1 MGYSGHQI
9 AAGDFNDDGIQ
20 DVVYGSYGEGLK
32 GISPQSG
39 NVYVQYGD
47 KIHVSMNKELRDM
60 QVLTGENLKQSRFGW
75 ALQVL
80 DFNLDGVDD
89 LVVGAPLASF
99 QNDEVPVPFDSAP
112 DYRCYGKV
120 YVYFGST
127 KTGLNTSNYI
137 SFKTTRQ
144 FSGLGSVLNKGDIDL
159 DSHADLLIGAPYS
172 PINVTSP
179 LTGTVYAIKS
189 AAHTYVGDK
198 SEFDVSQAAYS
209 EINGS
214 TAYDLFGTSMS
225 VDTNRLYVG
234 APGYRN
240 SQARIKGEKGTVG
253 CVYGYNLPLKR
264 TFAPENIPILPVLQL
279 VGEHHLGEFGY
290 SMAQQFDHDYLVV
303 GAPAS
308 TLNTSVKQGGVV
320 YVVHNISAIYGVL
333 CCSNVKIQTVGGAKP
348 FERFGQRVQWIGLD
362 ADDSED
368 LVISA
373 PLHSTNLNDFEKRE
387 LGAVS
392 IYKNF
397 RGSYSKSVFTS
408 IDATT
413 TFVGGYRGGR
423 FGLSVLL
430 LRNTTNSTF
439 LYVSSPNASEGD
451 FTMNGLIEVFVDV

>member
-1 MGYSGHQI
+1 
-9 AAGDFNDDGIQ
+9 
-20 DVVYGSYGEGLK
+20 
-32 GISPQSG
+32 
-39 NVYVQYGD
+39 
-47 KIHVSMNKELRDM
+47 MNKELRDM

-120 YVYFGST
+120 YVYFGAR
-127 KTGLNTSNYI
+127 KTGLKTGNYI

-144 FSGLGSVLNKGDIDL
+144 FNGLGSVLNKGDIDL

-214 TAYDLFGTSMS
+214 AAYDLFGTSMS

-240 SQARIKGEKGTVG
+240 SQASIIGAKGTVG
-253 CVYGYNLPLKR
+253 CVYGYNLPLKS
-264 TFAPENIPILPVLQL
+264 TSAPENIPTTPVLQL

-308 TLNTSVKQGGVV
+308 TLNMNVKQGGVV

-333 CCSNVKIQTVGGAKP
+333 CCSNVKIQIVGGAKP
-348 FERFGQRVQWIGLD
+348 FERFGQR
-362 ADDSED
+362 
-368 LVISA
+368 
-373 PLHSTNLNDFEKRE
+373 
-387 LGAVS
+387 
-392 IYKNF
+392 
-397 RGSYSKSVFTS
+397 
-408 IDATT
+408 
-413 TFVGGYRGGR
+413 
-423 FGLSVLL
+423 
-430 LRNTTNSTF
+430 
-439 LYVSSPNASEGD
+439 SP
-451 FTMNGLIEVFVDV
+451 VDRSGCR